1 MTIVQI
7 ACAGIT
13 SLLVRFVDRERN
25 KEKAIFIANIF
36 FLFLLQPSSSLRSA
50 NILLPWVMLVLIFAV
65 GMGVCEKITPKEI
78 FQISLLSLLGFL
90 PFLLP
95 QLIPG
100 LRTTVLDKNVNQTIL
115 GAFLLVCVCAIGLLA
130 IFRHKVHYLTVL
142 LILILILFVVL
153 KQPQIGTLASRGW
166 RMAFRQNADLAS
178 SVDVRWIGYSYV
190 AFRMIHVIR
199 EYQKQRLQ
207 EINLLRFINF
217 CLFFPT
223 LTAGPIAKY
232 DDFSNQ
238 IEEPVNNFQEGMLEG
253 GKRLFFGLFKK
264 FVLADSLA
272 LIALNPDNAR
282 QITSSG
288 WMWAVLFFYS
298 FQIYFDFSAYT
309 DIAVGLGLF
318 LGIKLPENFNRP
330 YLKSNLTK
338 FWDSWHI
345 TLSQWIRTY
354 FFNPLN
360 RTLRKSALTQ
370 SPNLILFITQVATMV
385 IIGLWHGITW
395 SFFFWGVWHGLGL
408 FFQNRWSSFIK
419 NRFNGIRE
427 NKVLNPL
434 VGGLSTMATFTY
446 VSLGWVWFL
455 SPSLP
460 DAWEIFMKLFG
471 KGF

>member
-1 MTIVQI
+1 
-7 ACAGIT
+7 
-13 SLLVRFVDRERN
+13 
-25 KEKAIFIANIF
+25 
-36 FLFLLQPSSSLRSA
+36 
-50 NILLPWVMLVLIFAV
+50 
-65 GMGVCEKITPKEI
+65 
-78 FQISLLSLLGFL
+78 
-90 PFLLP
+90 
-95 QLIPG
+95 
-100 LRTTVLDKNVNQTIL
+100 
-115 GAFLLVCVCAIGLLA
+115 
-130 IFRHKVHYLTVL
+130 

-238 IEEPVNNFQEGMLEG
+238 IEEPANNFQEGMLEG

-264 FVLADSLA
+264 FVLTDSLA

-298 FQIYFDFSAYT
+298 LQIYFDFSAYT